1 MRLFCFWVEMSLRN
15 FQKEAGFWTD
25 LMKTT
30 FLIPGAALAIG
41 LGVGFGIGKTGDA
54 SESDTAAIESQM
66 LTRGSDRGGL
76 DSSRGSK
83 NDKKTRSIDEIY
95 RQPGQSN
102 RVQSLL
108 DFYSNLGPGQFS
120 AEADKLEALPFNE
133 RILAGVLLFGKW
145 AEVDPTAAMAY
156 TDTMGFG
163 GAFVRPTVLQGWAS
177 TDPVN
182 AAKYYSENPAQFAMM
197 NMMGGRGTG
206 GMGAQ
211 GPAEIIAS
219 EWAKQDPAAA
229 MAWASALPSN
239 SSAAM
244 STVVSEVA
252 KSDPMKAAS
261 MVAEMKEDARGEAYE
276 SIAKQWAK
284 KDFNEAATWVASL
297 PESERAAA
305 MSAAIEGLSISNPAL
320 AATELGK
327 MTDLEARADVAP
339 IVAKSYAKTD
349 VKGSMDWLN
358 TLDDES
364 KRDSMRE
371 VMPIWASADSA
382 AALNF
387 IQTQTS
393 PEVKDRAAES
403 YIWSNRST
411 PPAELV
417 EVAGMIS
424 DEGDRS
430 RATGVLAAR
439 WMQEDKAAATDYIN
453 STESIPAE
461 MKERLLSGQPMWGG
475 GGRGRG
481 RGR

>member
-1 MRLFCFWVEMSLRN
+1 
-15 FQKEAGFWTD
+15 
-25 LMKTT
+25 MKTS

-41 LGVGFGIGKTGDA
+41 LGVGFGIGKSGDTA
-54 SESDTAAIESQM
+54 ESETAAIEEQM
-66 LTRGSDRGGL
+66 RTRGSERGNS
-76 DSSRGSK
+76 DPTRNSK
-83 NDKKTRSIDEIY
+83 GDKKVRSLDEIY

-102 RVQSLL
+102 RIQSLL
-108 DFYSNLGPGQFS
+108 DFYSNLSPNEFS

-156 TDTMGFG
+156 TDTLGGFG
-163 GAFVRPTVLQGWAS
+163 GALVRPTVLQGWAS

-197 NMMGGRGTG
+197 NMMGGGGRG

-211 GPAEIIAS
+211 GPAQIIAG

-229 MAWASALPSN
+229 MAWASGLPSN

-252 KSDPMKAAS
+252 KTDPMKAAG
-261 MVAEMKEDARGEAYE
+261 MAGTMNEDARGEAYE
-276 SIAKQWAK
+276 SIAKQWAQ
-284 KDFNEAATWVASL
+284 KDFNEAATWVAGL
-297 PESERAAA
+297 PEGERAAA
-305 MSAAIEGLSISNPAL
+305 MSAAIEGLAISNPAL
-320 AATELGK
+320 AAAELGK
-327 MTDLEARADVAP
+327 MTDLEARADAVP
-339 IVAKSYAKTD
+339 MVAKNYARSD
-349 VKGSMDWLN
+349 VQGSITWLN
-358 TLDDES
+358 SLDDEA
-364 KRDSMRE
+364 KRESMRE

-382 AALNF
+382 AALGF
-387 IQTQTS
+387 IQSQTT

-403 YIWSNRST
+403 YIWSNRTT

-417 EVAGMIS
+417 NVAGMIS

-430 RATGVLAAR
+430 RATGVIAAR

-453 STESIPAE
+453 STDTISAE
-461 MKERLLSGQPMWGG
+461 MKERLLSGGSPW

-481 RGR
+481 RGRD